1 MWSIVQFCI
10 SRCAFKAYC
19 LFSFLNT
26 IVYCVPAGWVW
37 GDHGFLNRMGVVDIA
52 GSGPVHLVG
61 GISGSQRYTSVIN
74 HCQIINDKLINFTRQ
89 IPLIRLFVYTTAL
102 ACAIMLGPRIGRYDN
117 GIDPL
122 PLGSPV
128 NAIMGLFVLW

>member
-1 MWSIVQFCI
+1 M
-10 SRCAFKAYC
+10 
-19 LFSFLNT
+19 
-26 IVYCVPAGWVW
+26 PAGWVW

-61 GISGSQRYTSVIN
+61 GVSGNKNYAKRYLKIFKTDN
-74 HCQIINDKLINFTRQ
+74 LLLIYFICR
-89 IPLIRLFVYTTAL
+89 TAL

-117 GIDPL
+117 GIEPL
-122 PLGSPV
+122 PLGCPV